1 MSTIET
7 QIHNDDISKCAKLYV
22 EVFNAKPWNDNWTT
36 ETAFK
41 RLNDIY
47 IAPNFVGIKYVE
59 ENDIKG
65 AIFGNWEQFF
75 NCIHYNLKEMF
86 VSTDLQGTG
95 IGSKLL
101 NALEE
106 QLKVLDIG
114 TIYLFTSKGNK
125 TSKFYQKN
133 NFVEW
138 ESMAMMGKDI

>member
-1 MSTIET
+1 MGTIKT
-7 QIHNDDISKCAKLYV
+7 QIQNDDISKCAKLYV
-22 EVFNAKPWNDNWTT
+22 EVFNAKPWNDNWTS

-41 RLNDIY
+41 RLNDIC
-47 IAPNFVGIKYVE
+47 IAPNFVGIMYVDG
-59 ENDIKG
+59 NDIKG

-75 NCIHYNLKEMF
+75 DGIHYNLREMF
-86 VSTDLQGTG
+86 VSTELQGTG
-95 IGSKLL
+95 IGSILL

-106 QLKVLDIG
+106 QLKVLGIN

-138 ESMAMMGKDI
+138 DSMAMMGKDI